1 LHQILLNLVT
11 NAIKFTEEG
20 GIHVHMYLPEGAQ
33 SSQWAIDVADTG
45 PGIPEEDREQVFVP
59 FRRLDDSMTRRH
71 RGVGLGLSIVKQLV
85 ELMEGT
91 ITVSS
96 ELERGST
103 FTVLLPL
110 KRA

>member
-1 LHQILLNLVT
+1 
-11 NAIKFTEEG
+11 
-20 GIHVHMYLPEGAQ
+20 
-33 SSQWAIDVADTG
+33 
-45 PGIPEEDREQVFVP
+45 
-59 FRRLDDSMTRRH
+59 MTRRH